1 MAASSKATQCWGGAA
16 RTPAWSAC
24 ATQMLA
30 LRCVCGGL
38 LGAVTGH
45 LAPDTHSMVI
55 LASRLPPSRAVRVMG
70 VTDSG
75 LFSGTSWSAVMAF
88 RYHFPDTWRRFPCVR
103 ALADPLW
110 GPPPAL

>member
-1 MAASSKATQCWGGAA
+1 MVCLCHPDAGSPVCVGGAA
-16 RTPAWSAC
+16 
-24 ATQMLA
+24 
-30 LRCVCGGL
+30 GGSHRPP
-38 LGAVTGH
+38 G
-45 LAPDTHSMVI
+45 PDTHSMVI

-103 ALADPLW
+103 APAEPLW